1 MDSFSIGIS
10 GLEAAQKAFDIIGN
24 NVANAATDGYHRQRI
39 ELRPA
44 FSWQVGSIPLGG
56 GVEIAGITRLIDGLL
71 EQEILRQQS
80 LLGQVSQEF
89 TTLRT
94 VENAFG
100 EFLEGSSL
108 NAAIDNFFN
117 ALQDL
122 SAHPTEV
129 IWQNQIVTAAK
140 TLAGQFRTLGE
151 YLTALKSQI
160 ELEAKNTIE
169 QINILTNSLAEL
181 NNNIERQKI
190 GGGQANN
197 LRDQRDQCL
206 TELSEL
212 VGIET
217 QTRDYGVI
225 DVYVA
230 GIPVVINASSI
241 DLEAGLEEEG
251 KLGIS
256 VAGADNFNINVQGGR
271 LGGLLSLRN
280 ELVSGIHDDLDDLAT
295 AMIQQINQYHIE
307 GVGSTG
313 SFTELTGWPVTSENL
328 ADFVPPITSGW
339 VFIRVTDTTVPGTTT
354 ITRHEIDIAN
364 DLPPDPTLSDFAD
377 YITNNITGLTASAI
391 SSKLRIQQTD
401 TDYKFDFLPAV
412 LPEPESGDI
421 DFHGSSDPTVSA
433 SGIYTGS
440 SNDTF
445 KFTVSGTG
453 NVGVHP
459 LTLTVTD
466 KASNTIDT
474 INIGSGYA
482 VGDKIDV
489 GDTGIKISLS
499 TGDLVEGDYFSI
511 DVFADTDTSGVLAA
525 VGINTFFS
533 GSSASNIAV
542 CSDINTTPG
551 RVAAALGADMTDNI
565 NALRMAGL
573 KDQAVTSLNSM
584 TPGEF
589 YRQMV
594 TDIGQQLF
602 VKQARKDNIESMV
615 QNLSNQQSEMSGV
628 DINDEAA
635 RMLVFEQMFKAM
647 SKYMITIQSLLMSIM
662 EIV

>member
-10 GLEAAQKAFDIIGN
+10 GLEAAQRAFDIIGN
-24 NVANAATDGYHRQRI
+24 NVANAATEGYHRQRI

-44 FSWQVGSIPLGG
+44 YSSQVGALLLGG
-56 GVEIAGITRLIDGLL
+56 GVDVVGVTRLIDGLL
-71 EQEILRQQS
+71 EQEILRQES

-89 TTLRT
+89 ATLQT
-94 VENAFG
+94 VENTFG
-100 EFLEGSSL
+100 EFLEGSGLSG
-108 NAAIDNFFN
+108 AIDNFFN

-140 TLAGQFRTLGE
+140 TMAGQFRTLGE
-151 YLTALKSQI
+151 FLAELKNQI

-169 QINILTNSLAEL
+169 QVNILTNRIAEL
-181 NNNIERQKI
+181 NDSIEKHEI
-190 GGGQANN
+190 SGGKDNN
-197 LRDQRDQCL
+197 LRDLRDQCIK
-206 TELSEL
+206 ELSSL
-212 VGIET
+212 VSIET
-217 QTRDYGVI
+217 QTREYGVV

-230 GIPVVINASSI
+230 GTPVAIGASAM
-241 DLEAGLEEEG
+241 DLETGLKEDG

-256 VAGADNFNINVQGGR
+256 IVGVNNFNINVQGGQ

-280 ELVSGIHDDLDDLAT
+280 KLVSDIRDDLDDLAT
-295 AMIQQINQYHIE
+295 AMIQQINQYHVQ

-313 SFTELTGWPVTSENL
+313 SFTGLTGWWVSSENL
-328 ADFVPPITSGW
+328 ADFGSDVTDGKIQ
-339 VFIRVTDTTVPGTTT
+339 IRVTNTSTGA
-354 ITRHEIDIAN
+354 ITRTEIPVDKSADSLSDIA
-364 DLPPDPTLSDFAD
+364 TSISA
-377 YITNNITGLTASAI
+377 ITGLSASVI
-391 SSKLRIQQTD
+391 SSKLHIQAD
-401 TDYKFDFLPAV
+401 TNYKFDFLPAV
-412 LPEPESGDI
+412 LPEPEALDI
-421 DFHGSSDPTVSA
+421 NFNGSSDPTVSV

-445 KFTVSGTG
+445 TFTVSGTG
-453 NVGVHP
+453 NVGVDA

-466 KASNTIDT
+466 GASNTIDT

-499 TGDLVEGDYFSI
+499 IGDLVGGDSFSI

-533 GSSASNIAV
+533 GSSALNIAV
-542 CSDINTTPG
+542 CSDIAATPG
-551 RVAAALGADMTDNI
+551 RVASALGADMTDNA

-573 KDQAVTSLNSM
+573 RDQTVTSLNSM

-602 VKQARKDNIESMV
+602 VRQARKDNIESMV
-615 QNLSNQQSEMSGV
+615 QNLGNQQSEISGV
-628 DINDEAA
+628 NINDEAA
-635 RMLVFEQMFKAM
+635 QMLVFEQMFKGM
-647 SKYMITIQSLLMSIM
+647 SKYLSTVQSLLLSLM
-662 EIV
+662 EII

>member
-10 GLEAAQKAFDIIGN
+10 GLKAAQRAFDIIGN
-24 NVANAATDGYHRQRI
+24 NVANAATEGYHRQRI

-44 FSWQVGSIPLGG
+44 YLSQVGSVLLGG
-56 GVEIAGITRLIDGLL
+56 GVDIVGITRLIDDLL
-71 EQEILRQQS
+71 EKEIFRQQS

-89 TTLRT
+89 TTLRG

-100 EFLEGSSL
+100 ELTEGSGLSE
-108 NAAIDNFFN
+108 AIDFFFN

-122 SAHPTEV
+122 SAHPTEG
-129 IWQNQIVTAAK
+129 IWQNQIVAAAK
-140 TLAGQFRTLGE
+140 AMAGQFRTLGE
-151 YLTALKSQI
+151 YLTTLKEQI
-160 ELEAKNTIE
+160 ELEVDNSIE
-169 QINILTNSLAEL
+169 QVNILTSRIAEL
-181 NNNIERQKI
+181 NDNIEKQEI
-190 GGGQANN
+190 GGGRANN
-197 LRDQRDQCL
+197 LRDQRDQCI

-230 GIPVVINASSI
+230 GTPVVISASSI
-241 DLEAGLEEEG
+241 DLEAGLKEES

-271 LGGLLSLRN
+271 LGGLLLLRN
-280 ELVSGIHDDLDDLAT
+280 EIVSDIHDDLDDLAT
-295 AMIQQINQYHIE
+295 AMIQQINQYHVQ

-313 SFTELTGWPVTSENL
+313 SFTELTGWRVMSEDL
-328 ADFVPPITSGW
+328 ADFVPPITSGS

-364 DLPPDPTLSDFAD
+364 DLPANPTLSDFAD
-377 YITNNITGLTASAI
+377 YITNNITGLTASVI
-391 SSKLRIQQTD
+391 SSKLRIQAE
-401 TDYKFDFLPAV
+401 TDYKFDFLPVV

-421 DFHGSSDPTVSA
+421 DFNGSSDPTVNA
-433 SGIYTGS
+433 SGIYTES
-440 SNDTF
+440 SNDTLT
-445 KFTVSGTG
+445 FTVSGTG
-453 NVGVHP
+453 NVGVHT

-466 KASNTIDT
+466 GASNTIDT

-499 TGDLVEGDYFSI
+499 TGDLVDGDSFSI
-511 DVFADTDTSGVLAA
+511 DVFANTDISGVLAA

-533 GSSASNIAV
+533 GSSASDIAV
-542 CSDINTTPG
+542 CSDIAATPG
-551 RVAAALGADMTDNI
+551 RVASALGADMTDNA

-615 QNLSNQQSEMSGV
+615 QNLSNQQNEISGV
-628 DINDEAA
+628 DINDEAT
-635 RMLVFEQMFKAM
+635 RILLFEQMFKAM
-647 SKYMITIQSLLMSIM
+647 SKYLSTIQSSLSTIM
-662 EIV
+662 EML

>member
-10 GLEAAQKAFDIIGN
+10 GLEAAQRAFDIIGN
-24 NVANAATDGYHRQRI
+24 NVANAATEGYHRQRI

-44 FSWQVGSIPLGG
+44 YSTQVGALLLGG
-56 GVEIAGITRLIDGLL
+56 GVDVVGVTRLIDGLL
-71 EQEILRQQS
+71 EQEILRQES
-80 LLGQVSQEF
+80 LFGQVSQEF
-89 TTLRT
+89 ATLQT

-100 EFLEGSSL
+100 EFLKGSGLS
-108 NAAIDNFFN
+108 AAIDNFFN

-122 SAHPTEV
+122 SAHPTEI
-129 IWQNQIVTAAK
+129 IWQNQIITAAK
-140 TLAGQFRTLGE
+140 TMAGQFRTLGE
-151 YLTALKSQI
+151 FLSALKNQI

-169 QINILTNSLAEL
+169 QVNILTNRIAEL
-181 NNNIERQKI
+181 NGSIEKHEI
-190 GGGQANN
+190 AGGQDNN
-197 LRDQRDQCL
+197 LRDLRDQCIK
-206 TELSEL
+206 ELSSL
-212 VGIET
+212 VSIET
-217 QTRDYGVI
+217 QTREYGVI

-230 GIPVVINASSI
+230 GTPVAIGSTAMA
-241 DLEAGLEEEG
+241 LEVGLKEDG

-256 VAGADNFNINVQGGR
+256 VVGVNTFNINVQGGQ

-280 ELVSGIHDDLDDLAT
+280 KLVSDLRDDLDALAT
-295 AMIQQINQYHIE
+295 AMIQQTNQNHVQA
-307 GVGSTG
+307 VGSIG
-313 SFTELTGWPVTSENL
+313 SFTGLTGWWVTSENL
-328 ADFVPPITSGW
+328 ADFGSDVTDGNIY
-339 VFIRVTDTTVPGTTT
+339 IRVTNTSTGA
-354 ITRHEIDIAN
+354 ITRTEIPVDKSVDSLSDIA
-364 DLPPDPTLSDFAD
+364 TRISA
-377 YITNNITGLTASAI
+377 ITGLSASVI
-391 SSKLRIQQTD
+391 SSKLRIQAD
-401 TDYKFDFLPAV
+401 TNYKFDFLPAV
-412 LPEPESGDI
+412 LPEPESADI
-421 DFHGSSDPTVSA
+421 NFNGSSDPTVSV

-445 KFTVSGTG
+445 TFTVSGTG
-453 NVGVHP
+453 NVGVDT

-466 KASNTIDT
+466 GASNTIDT

-499 TGDLVEGDYFSI
+499 IGDLADGDSFSI

-533 GSSASNIAV
+533 GSSALNIAV
-542 CSDINTTPG
+542 CSDIAATPG
-551 RVAAALGADMTDNI
+551 RVASALGADMTDNA

-573 KDQAVTSLNSM
+573 KDQTVTSLNSM

-615 QNLSNQQSEMSGV
+615 HNLGKQQSEISGV
-628 DINDEAA
+628 NINDEAA
-635 RMLVFEQMFKAM
+635 QMLVFEQMFKGM
-647 SKYMITIQSLLMSIM
+647 SKYLSTVQSLLLSLM
-662 EIV
+662 EII

>member
-10 GLEAAQKAFDIIGN
+10 GLEAAQRAFDIIGN

-44 FSWQVGSIPLGG
+44 YSSQVGALLLGG
-56 GVEIAGITRLIDGLL
+56 GVDVAGVTRLIDGLL
-71 EQEILRQQS
+71 EQEILRQGS

-89 TTLRT
+89 ATLQT

-100 EFLEGSSL
+100 EFLEGSGLSG
-108 NAAIDNFFN
+108 AIDNFFN

-140 TLAGQFRTLGE
+140 VMAGQFRTLGE
-151 YLTALKSQI
+151 FLTELKSQI

-169 QINILTNSLAEL
+169 QVNILTKRIAEM
-181 NNNIERQKI
+181 NDSIEKHEI
-190 GGGQANN
+190 AGGQDNN
-197 LRDQRDQCL
+197 LRDIRDQCIK
-206 TELSEL
+206 ELSSL
-212 VGIET
+212 VSIET
-217 QTRDYGVI
+217 QIRQYGVT

-230 GIPVVINASSI
+230 GTLVVIGASAI
-241 DLEAGLEEEG
+241 DLETGFREDG

-256 VAGADNFNINVQGGR
+256 VAGVNNFNINVQGGQ

-280 ELVSGIHDDLDDLAT
+280 ELVFDIHDNLDNLVT
-295 AMIQQINQYHIE
+295 AMIQQINQYHVQ

-313 SFTELTGWPVTSENL
+313 SFTELTGWHVASQNL
-328 ADFVPPITSGW
+328 ADFGSNVTDGNIY
-339 VFIRVTDTTVPGTTT
+339 IRVTNTGTGA
-354 ITRHEIDIAN
+354 ITRTEIPVDKSADSLSDIA
-364 DLPPDPTLSDFAD
+364 TRISA
-377 YITNNITGLTASAI
+377 ITGLSASVL
-391 SSKLRIQQTD
+391 SSKLHIQAD
-401 TDYKFDFLPAV
+401 TNYKFDFLPAI
-412 LPEPESGDI
+412 LPEPESVDI
-421 DFHGSSDPTVSA
+421 NFNGSSDPTVNV

-440 SNDTF
+440 SNDVFT
-445 KFTVSGTG
+445 FTVSGTG
-453 NVGVHP
+453 NVGVDT

-466 KASNTIDT
+466 GASNTIDT

-482 VGDKIDV
+482 AGDNIDV

-499 TGDLVEGDYFSI
+499 IGDMVDGDSFSI
-511 DVFADTDTSGVLAA
+511 DVFADTDTSGVLTA

-533 GSSASNIAV
+533 GSSAINIAV
-542 CSDINTTPG
+542 CSDIAATPG
-551 RVAAALGADMTDNI
+551 RVASALGADMTDNV

-573 KDQAVTSLNSM
+573 RDQTITSLNSM

-602 VKQARKDNIESMV
+602 VKHARKDNIESMV
-615 QNLSNQQSEMSGV
+615 HNLGNQQSEISGV
-628 DINDEAA
+628 NINDEAA
-635 RMLVFEQMFKAM
+635 QMLVFEQMFRGM
-647 SKYMITIQSLLMSIM
+647 SKYLSTVQSLLLSLM
-662 EIV
+662 EVI

>member
-10 GLEAAQKAFDIIGN
+10 GLEAAQRAFDIIGN

-44 FSWQVGSIPLGG
+44 YSSQVGALLLGG
-56 GVEIAGITRLIDGLL
+56 GVDVAGVTRLIDGLL
-71 EQEILRQQS
+71 EQEILRQGS

-89 TTLRT
+89 ATLQT

-100 EFLEGSSL
+100 EFLEGSGLSG
-108 NAAIDNFFN
+108 AIDNFFN

-140 TLAGQFRTLGE
+140 VMAGQFRTLGE
-151 YLTALKSQI
+151 FLTELKSQI

-169 QINILTNSLAEL
+169 QVNILTKRIAEM
-181 NNNIERQKI
+181 NDSIEKHEI
-190 GGGQANN
+190 AGGQDNN
-197 LRDQRDQCL
+197 LRDIRDQCIK
-206 TELSEL
+206 ELSSL
-212 VGIET
+212 VSIET
-217 QTRDYGVI
+217 QIRQYGVT

-230 GIPVVINASSI
+230 GTLVVIGASAI
-241 DLEAGLEEEG
+241 DLETGFREDG

-256 VAGADNFNINVQGGR
+256 VAGVSNFNINVQGGQ

-280 ELVSGIHDDLDDLAT
+280 ELVFDIHDNLDNLVT
-295 AMIQQINQYHIE
+295 AMIQQINQYHVQ

-313 SFTELTGWPVTSENL
+313 SFTELTGWHVASQNL
-328 ADFVPPITSGW
+328 ADFGSNVTDGNIY
-339 VFIRVTDTTVPGTTT
+339 IRVTNTGTGA
-354 ITRHEIDIAN
+354 ITRTEIPVDKSADSLSDIA
-364 DLPPDPTLSDFAD
+364 TRISA
-377 YITNNITGLTASAI
+377 ITGLSASVL
-391 SSKLRIQQTD
+391 SSKLHIQAD
-401 TDYKFDFLPAV
+401 TNYKFDFLPAI
-412 LPEPESGDI
+412 LPEPESVDI
-421 DFHGSSDPTVSA
+421 NFNGSSDPTVNV

-440 SNDTF
+440 SNDVFT
-445 KFTVSGTG
+445 FTVSGTG
-453 NVGVHP
+453 NVGVDT

-466 KASNTIDT
+466 GASNTIDT

-482 VGDKIDV
+482 AGDNIDV

-499 TGDLVEGDYFSI
+499 IGDMVDGDSFSI
-511 DVFADTDTSGVLAA
+511 DVFADTDTSGVLTA

-533 GSSASNIAV
+533 GSSAINIAV
-542 CSDINTTPG
+542 CSDIAATPG
-551 RVAAALGADMTDNI
+551 RVASALGADMTDNV

-573 KDQAVTSLNSM
+573 RDQTITSLNSM

-602 VKQARKDNIESMV
+602 VKHARKDNIESMV
-615 QNLSNQQSEMSGV
+615 HNLGNQQSEISGV
-628 DINDEAA
+628 NINDEAA
-635 RMLVFEQMFKAM
+635 QMLVFEQMFRGM
-647 SKYMITIQSLLMSIM
+647 SKYLSTVQSLLLSLM
-662 EIV
+662 EVI

>member
-10 GLEAAQKAFDIIGN
+10 GLEAAQRAFDIIGN

-44 FSWQVGSIPLGG
+44 YSSQVGALLFGG
-56 GVEIAGITRLIDGLL
+56 GVDVAGVTRLIDGLL
-71 EQEILRQQS
+71 EQEILRQGS

-89 TTLRT
+89 ATLQT

-100 EFLEGSSL
+100 EFLEGSGLSG
-108 NAAIDNFFN
+108 AIDNFFN

-122 SAHPTEV
+122 STHPTEV

-140 TLAGQFRTLGE
+140 TMAGRFRTLGE
-151 YLTALKSQI
+151 FLTELKSQI

-169 QINILTNSLAEL
+169 QVNILTKRIAEL
-181 NNNIERQKI
+181 NDSIKKHEI
-190 GGGQANN
+190 AGGQDNN
-197 LRDQRDQCL
+197 LRDLRDQYIK
-206 TELSEL
+206 ELSSL
-212 VGIET
+212 VSIET
-217 QTRDYGVI
+217 HMRQYGVT

-230 GIPVVINASSI
+230 GTPVVIGATAIN
-241 DLEAGLEEEG
+241 LETGFREDG

-256 VAGADNFNINVQGGR
+256 VAGVNNFNINVQGGQ

-280 ELVSGIHDDLDDLAT
+280 ELVSDIHDNLDNLAT
-295 AMIQQINQYHIE
+295 AMIQQINQYHVQ

-313 SFTELTGWPVTSENL
+313 SFAELTGWHVTSQNL
-328 ADFVPPITSGW
+328 ADFGSNVTDGNIY
-339 VFIRVTDTTVPGTTT
+339 IRVTNTSTGA
-354 ITRHEIDIAN
+354 ITRTEIPVDKSADSLSDIA
-364 DLPPDPTLSDFAD
+364 TRISA
-377 YITNNITGLTASAI
+377 ITGLSASVV
-391 SSKLRIQQTD
+391 SSKLHIQAD
-401 TDYKFDFLPAV
+401 TNYKFDFLPAV
-412 LPEPESGDI
+412 LPEPESVDI
-421 DFHGSSDPTVSA
+421 NFNGSSDPTVSV

-445 KFTVSGTG
+445 TFTVSGTG
-453 NVGVHP
+453 NVGVDT

-466 KASNTIDT
+466 GASNTIDT
-474 INIGSGYA
+474 INIGTGYA
-482 VGDKIDV
+482 AGDNIDV

-499 TGDLVEGDYFSI
+499 IGDMVDGDSFSI

-533 GSSASNIAV
+533 GSSTINIAV
-542 CSDINTTPG
+542 CSDIAATLG
-551 RVAAALGADMTDNI
+551 RVASALGADMTDNV

-573 KDQAVTSLNSM
+573 RDQTITSLNSM

-615 QNLSNQQSEMSGV
+615 QNLGNQQSEISGV
-628 DINDEAA
+628 NINDEAA
-635 RMLVFEQMFKAM
+635 RMLVFEQMFKGM
-647 SKYMITIQSLLMSIM
+647 SKYLSTVQSLLLSLM
-662 EIV
+662 EII

>member
-10 GLEAAQKAFDIIGN
+10 GLEAAQRAFDIIGN

-44 FSWQVGSIPLGG
+44 YLSQVGELILGG
-56 GVEIAGITRLIDGLL
+56 GVDVVGITRLIDGLL
-71 EQEILRQQS
+71 EHEILRQGS

-89 TTLRT
+89 ATLQT

-100 EFLEGSSL
+100 EFLEGSGLSG
-108 NAAIDNFFN
+108 AMDNFFN

-129 IWQNQIVTAAK
+129 IWQHQIITAAK
-140 TLAGQFRTLGE
+140 TMASQFRTLGE
-151 YLTALKSQI
+151 FLAELKHQI
-160 ELEAKNTIE
+160 ELEAKSTIE
-169 QINILTNSLAEL
+169 QVNILTKRIAEL
-181 NNNIERQKI
+181 NDSIKKHEI
-190 GGGQANN
+190 AGGQDNN
-197 LRDQRDQCL
+197 LRDLRDQCIK
-206 TELSEL
+206 ELSSL
-212 VGIET
+212 VSIET
-217 QTRDYGVI
+217 QMRQYGVT

-230 GIPVVINASSI
+230 GTPVAIGTTAI
-241 DLEAGLEEEG
+241 ELETGFREDG

-256 VAGADNFNINVQGGR
+256 IAGVNNFNLNVQGGQ

-280 ELVSGIHDDLDDLAT
+280 ELVSDVHDNLDNLAT
-295 AMIQQINQYHIE
+295 AMIQQINQYHVP

-313 SFTELTGWPVTSENL
+313 SFMELIGWRVTSENL
-328 ADFVPPITSGW
+328 ADFGSNVTNGNIY
-339 VFIRVTDTTVPGTTT
+339 IRVTNTSTGA
-354 ITRHEIDIAN
+354 ITRTEIPVDKSVDSLSDIA
-364 DLPPDPTLSDFAD
+364 TRISA
-377 YITNNITGLTASAI
+377 ITGLSASV
-391 SSKLRIQQTD
+391 SFSKLHIQAD
-401 TDYKFDFLPAV
+401 TNYTFDFLPAV
-412 LPEPESGDI
+412 LPEPEPLDI
-421 DFHGSSDPTVSA
+421 NFNGSSDPTVSV

-445 KFTVSGTG
+445 TFTVSGTG
-453 NVGVHP
+453 NIGVDT

-466 KASNTIDT
+466 GASNTIDT

-499 TGDLVEGDYFSI
+499 IGDLVNGDSFSI

-533 GSSASNIAV
+533 GNSALNIAV
-542 CSDINTTPG
+542 CSDIAATPG
-551 RVAAALGADMTDNI
+551 RVASALGADMTDNA
-565 NALRMAGL
+565 NALRMTGL
-573 KDQAVTSLNSM
+573 RDQKQTGLNSL

-589 YRQMV
+589 YRKMV

-602 VKQARKDNIESMV
+602 VKQTRKDNIESMV
-615 QNLSNQQSEMSGV
+615 QNLGNQQSEISGV

-635 RMLVFEQMFKAM
+635 RMLVFEQMFKGM
-647 SKYMITIQSLLMSIM
+647 SKYLSTVQSLLLSLM
-662 EIV
+662 EII

>member
-10 GLEAAQKAFDIIGN
+10 GLEAAQRAFDIIGN
-24 NVANAATDGYHRQRI
+24 NVANAATEGYHRQRI

-44 FSWQVGSIPLGG
+44 YSSQVGALLLGG
-56 GVEIAGITRLIDGLL
+56 GVDVVGVTRLIDGLL
-71 EQEILRQQS
+71 EQEILRQES

-89 TTLRT
+89 ATLQT
-94 VENAFG
+94 VENTFG
-100 EFLEGSSL
+100 EFLEGSGLSG
-108 NAAIDNFFN
+108 AIDNFFN

-140 TLAGQFRTLGE
+140 TMAGQFRTLGE
-151 YLTALKSQI
+151 FLAELKNQI

-169 QINILTNSLAEL
+169 QVNILTNRIAEL
-181 NNNIERQKI
+181 NDSIEKHEI
-190 GGGQANN
+190 SGGKDNN
-197 LRDQRDQCL
+197 LRDLRDQCIK
-206 TELSEL
+206 ELSSL
-212 VGIET
+212 VSIET
-217 QTRDYGVI
+217 QTREYGVV

-230 GIPVVINASSI
+230 GTPVAIGASAM
-241 DLEAGLEEEG
+241 DLETGLKEDG

-256 VAGADNFNINVQGGR
+256 IVGVNNFNINVQGGQ

-280 ELVSGIHDDLDDLAT
+280 KLVSDIRDDLDDLAT
-295 AMIQQINQYHIE
+295 AMIQQINQYHVQ

-313 SFTELTGWPVTSENL
+313 SFTGLTGWWISSENL
-328 ADFVPPITSGW
+328 ADFGSDVTDGKIY
-339 VFIRVTDTTVPGTTT
+339 IRVTNTSTGA
-354 ITRHEIDIAN
+354 ITRTEIPVDKSADSLSDIA
-364 DLPPDPTLSDFAD
+364 TRISA
-377 YITNNITGLTASAI
+377 ITGLSASVI
-391 SSKLRIQQTD
+391 SSKLHIQAD
-401 TDYKFDFLPAV
+401 TNYKFDFLPAV
-412 LPEPESGDI
+412 LPEPEALDI
-421 DFHGSSDPTVSA
+421 NFNGSSDPTVSV

-445 KFTVSGTG
+445 TFTVSGTG
-453 NVGVHP
+453 NVGVDA

-466 KASNTIDT
+466 GASNTIDT

-499 TGDLVEGDYFSI
+499 IGDLVGGDSFSI

-533 GSSASNIAV
+533 GSSALNIAV
-542 CSDINTTPG
+542 CSDIAATPG
-551 RVAAALGADMTDNI
+551 RVASALGADMTDNA

-573 KDQAVTSLNSM
+573 RDQTVTSLNSM

-602 VKQARKDNIESMV
+602 VRQARKDNIESMV
-615 QNLSNQQSEMSGV
+615 QNLGNQQSEISGV
-628 DINDEAA
+628 NINDEAA
-635 RMLVFEQMFKAM
+635 QMLVFEQMFKGM
-647 SKYMITIQSLLMSIM
+647 SKYLSTVQSLLLSLM
-662 EIV
+662 EII

>member
-10 GLEAAQKAFDIIGN
+10 GLEAAQRAFDIIGN

-44 FSWQVGSIPLGG
+44 YSSQVGALLLGG
-56 GVEIAGITRLIDGLL
+56 GVDVVGITRLIDGLL
-71 EQEILRQQS
+71 EQEILRQES

-89 TTLRT
+89 TTLQT

-100 EFLEGSSL
+100 ELLDGSGLSG
-108 NAAIDNFFN
+108 AIDNFFN

-122 SAHPTEV
+122 SAHPTEI
-129 IWQNQIVTAAK
+129 IWQNQIITAAE
-140 TLAGQFRTLGE
+140 TMAGQFRTLGE
-151 YLTALKSQI
+151 FLTELRRQI

-169 QINILTNSLAEL
+169 QVNILTNRIAEL
-181 NNNIERQKI
+181 NDSIEKREI
-190 GGGQANN
+190 GGGQDNN
-197 LRDQRDQCL
+197 LRDLRDQCIK
-206 TELSEL
+206 ELSSL
-212 VGIET
+212 VSIET
-217 QTRDYGVI
+217 QTREYGVT

-230 GIPVVINASSI
+230 GTPVAIGATAM
-241 DLEAGLEEEG
+241 DLETGLKEDG

-256 VAGADNFNINVQGGR
+256 VADVNTFNINVQGGQ

-280 ELVSGIHDDLDDLAT
+280 KLVSDIRDDLDDLAT
-295 AMIQQINQYHIE
+295 AMIQQINQYHVQ

-313 SFTELTGWPVTSENL
+313 SFTGLTGWWVTSENL
-328 ADFVPPITSGW
+328 ADFGSEVTDGKIQ
-339 VFIRVTDTTVPGTTT
+339 IRVTNTSTGA
-354 ITRHEIDIAN
+354 ITRTEIPVDKSADSLSDIA
-364 DLPPDPTLSDFAD
+364 TRISA
-377 YITNNITGLTASAI
+377 ITGLSASVI
-391 SSKLRIQQTD
+391 SSKLHIQAD
-401 TDYKFDFLPAV
+401 TNYTFDFLPAV
-412 LPEPESGDI
+412 LPEPKPLDI
-421 DFHGSSDPTVSA
+421 NFNGSSDPTVSV

-445 KFTVSGTG
+445 TFSVSGTG
-453 NVGVHP
+453 NVGVDS

-466 KASNTIDT
+466 GASNTIDI

-499 TGDLVEGDYFSI
+499 IGDLVDGDSFSI

-533 GSSASNIAV
+533 GSSALNIAV
-542 CSDINTTPG
+542 CSDIAATPG
-551 RVAAALGADMTDNI
+551 RVASALDADMTDNA

-573 KDQAVTSLNSM
+573 RDQTVTSLNSM

-602 VKQARKDNIESMV
+602 IKQARKDNIESMV
-615 QNLSNQQSEMSGV
+615 HNLGNQQSEISGV
-628 DINDEAA
+628 NINDEAA
-635 RMLVFEQMFKAM
+635 QMLVFEQMFKGM
-647 SKYMITIQSLLMSIM
+647 SKYLSTVQSLLLSLM
-662 EIV
+662 EII

>member
-10 GLEAAQKAFDIIGN
+10 GLKAAQRAFDIIGN
-24 NVANAATDGYHRQRI
+24 NVANAATEGYHRQRI

-44 FSWQVGSIPLGG
+44 YLSQVGSVLLGG
-56 GVEIAGITRLIDGLL
+56 GVDIVGITRLIDDLL
-71 EQEILRQQS
+71 EKEIFRQQS

-89 TTLRT
+89 TTLRG

-100 EFLEGSSL
+100 ELTEGSGLSE
-108 NAAIDNFFN
+108 AIDFFFN

-122 SAHPTEV
+122 SAHPTEG
-129 IWQNQIVTAAK
+129 IWQNQIVAAAK
-140 TLAGQFRTLGE
+140 AMAGQFRTLGE
-151 YLTALKSQI
+151 YLTTLKEQI
-160 ELEAKNTIE
+160 ELEVDNSIE
-169 QINILTNSLAEL
+169 QVNILTSRIAEL
-181 NNNIERQKI
+181 NDNIEKQEI
-190 GGGQANN
+190 GGGRANN
-197 LRDQRDQCL
+197 LRDQRDQCI

-230 GIPVVINASSI
+230 GTPVVISASSI
-241 DLEAGLEEEG
+241 DLEAGLKEES

-271 LGGLLSLRN
+271 LGGLLLLRN
-280 ELVSGIHDDLDDLAT
+280 EIVSDIHDDLDDLAT
-295 AMIQQINQYHIE
+295 AMIQQINQYHVQ

-313 SFTELTGWPVTSENL
+313 SFTELTGWRVMSEDL
-328 ADFVPPITSGW
+328 ADFVPPITSGS

-364 DLPPDPTLSDFAD
+364 DLPANPTLSDFAD
-377 YITNNITGLTASAI
+377 YITNNITGLTASVI
-391 SSKLRIQQTD
+391 SSKLRIQAE
-401 TDYKFDFLPAV
+401 TDYKFDFLPVV

-421 DFHGSSDPTVSA
+421 DFNGSSDPTVNA
-433 SGIYTGS
+433 SGIYTES
-440 SNDTF
+440 SNDTLT
-445 KFTVSGTG
+445 FTVSGTG
-453 NVGVHP
+453 NVGVHT

-466 KASNTIDT
+466 GASNTIDT

-482 VGDKIDV
+482 AGDKIDV

-499 TGDLVEGDYFSI
+499 TGDLVDGDSFSI
-511 DVFADTDTSGVLAA
+511 DVFANTDISGVLAA

-533 GSSASNIAV
+533 GSSASDIAV
-542 CSDINTTPG
+542 CSDIAATPG
-551 RVAAALGADMTDNI
+551 RVASALGADMTDNA

-615 QNLSNQQSEMSGV
+615 QNLSNQQNEISGV
-628 DINDEAA
+628 DINDEAT
-635 RMLVFEQMFKAM
+635 RILLFEQMFKAM
-647 SKYMITIQSLLMSIM
+647 SKYLSTIQSSLSTIM
-662 EIV
+662 EML

>member
-10 GLEAAQKAFDIIGN
+10 GLKAAQRAFDIIGN

-39 ELRPA
+39 ELRP
-44 FSWQVGSIPLGG
+44 SYSSQVGALLLGG
-56 GVEIAGITRLIDGLL
+56 GVDVVGVTRLIDGLL
-71 EQEILRQQS
+71 EQEILRQES

-89 TTLRT
+89 VTLQT

-100 EFLEGSSL
+100 ELLEGNGLS
-108 NAAIDNFFN
+108 AAIDNFFN

-140 TLAGQFRTLGE
+140 TMAAQFRTLGE
-151 YLTALKSQI
+151 FLAELKNQI

-169 QINILTNSLAEL
+169 QVNILTNRIAEL
-181 NNNIERQKI
+181 NDSIEKHEISGGKDNNLKD
-190 GGGQANN
+190 
-197 LRDQRDQCL
+197 LRDQCIK
-206 TELSEL
+206 ELSSL
-212 VGIET
+212 VSIET
-217 QTRDYGVI
+217 QTREYGVI

-230 GIPVVINASSI
+230 GTPVAIGASAM
-241 DLEAGLEEEG
+241 DLETGLKEDG

-256 VAGADNFNINVQGGR
+256 VAGVNNFNINVQGGQ

-280 ELVSGIHDDLDDLAT
+280 KLVSDIRDDLDDLAT
-295 AMIQQINQYHIE
+295 AMIQQINQYHVQ

-313 SFTELTGWPVTSENL
+313 SFTELTGWWVTSENL
-328 ADFVPPITSGW
+328 ADFGSDVTDGNIY
-339 VFIRVTDTTVPGTTT
+339 IRVTNTSTGAISRYAVPIVASTDSLTS
-354 ITRHEIDIAN
+354 IA
-364 DLPPDPTLSDFAD
+364 T
-377 YITNNITGLTASAI
+377 YITSNVTGVTASVV
-391 SSKLRIQQTD
+391 SSKLHIQAD
-401 TDYKFDFLPAV
+401 ANYKFDFLPAV
-412 LPEPESGDI
+412 LPEPESVDI
-421 DFHGSSDPTVSA
+421 NFNGSLDPTVSV
-433 SGIYTGS
+433 SGIYKGS

-445 KFTVSGTG
+445 TFTVSGTG
-453 NVGVHP
+453 NVGVDT

-466 KASNTIDT
+466 GASNTIDI

-499 TGDLVEGDYFSI
+499 PGDLVDGDSFSI

-533 GSSASNIAV
+533 GSSASDIAV
-542 CSDINTTPG
+542 CSEIDATPG
-551 RVAAALGADMTDNI
+551 RVAAALGADMTDNT
-565 NALRMAGL
+565 NALRMEGL
-573 KDQAVTSLNSM
+573 RDKAVTSLNSM

-589 YRQMV
+589 YRQMI

-615 QNLSNQQSEMSGV
+615 HNLGNQQSEISGV
-628 DINDEAA
+628 NINDEAA
-635 RMLVFEQMFKAM
+635 RMLVFEQMFKGM
-647 SKYMITIQSLLMSIM
+647 SKYLSTVQSLLLSLM
-662 EIV
+662 EII

>member
-10 GLEAAQKAFDIIGN
+10 GLEAAQRAFDIIGN

-44 FSWQVGSIPLGG
+44 YLSQVGELILGG
-56 GVEIAGITRLIDGLL
+56 GVDVVGITRLIDGLL
-71 EQEILRQQS
+71 EHEILRQGS

-89 TTLRT
+89 ATLQT

-100 EFLEGSSL
+100 EFLEGSGLSG
-108 NAAIDNFFN
+108 AMDNFFN

-129 IWQNQIVTAAK
+129 IWQNQIITAAK
-140 TLAGQFRTLGE
+140 TMASQFRTLGE
-151 YLTALKSQI
+151 FLAELKHQI
-160 ELEAKNTIE
+160 ELEAKSTIE
-169 QINILTNSLAEL
+169 QVNILTKRIAEL
-181 NNNIERQKI
+181 NDSIKKHEI
-190 GGGQANN
+190 AGGQDNN
-197 LRDQRDQCL
+197 LRDLRDQCIK
-206 TELSEL
+206 ELSSL
-212 VGIET
+212 VSIET
-217 QTRDYGVI
+217 QMRQYGVT

-230 GIPVVINASSI
+230 GTPVAIGTTAI
-241 DLEAGLEEEG
+241 ELETGFREDG

-256 VAGADNFNINVQGGR
+256 IAGVNNFNLNVQGGQ

-280 ELVSGIHDDLDDLAT
+280 ELVSDVHDNLDNLAT
-295 AMIQQINQYHIE
+295 AMIQQINQYHVP

-313 SFTELTGWPVTSENL
+313 SFMELTGWRVTSENL
-328 ADFVPPITSGW
+328 ADFGSNVTDGNIY
-339 VFIRVTDTTVPGTTT
+339 IRVTNTSTGA
-354 ITRHEIDIAN
+354 ITRTEIPVDKSA
-364 DLPPDPTLSDFAD
+364 DTLSDIATR
-377 YITNNITGLTASAI
+377 ISAITGLSASV
-391 SSKLRIQQTD
+391 SFSKLHIQAD
-401 TDYKFDFLPAV
+401 TNYTFDFLPAV
-412 LPEPESGDI
+412 LPEPEPLDI
-421 DFHGSSDPTVSA
+421 NFNGSSDPTVSV

-445 KFTVSGTG
+445 TFTVSGTG
-453 NVGVHP
+453 NIGVDT

-466 KASNTIDT
+466 GASNTIDT

-499 TGDLVEGDYFSI
+499 IGDLVNGDSFSI

-533 GSSASNIAV
+533 GSSALNIAV
-542 CSDINTTPG
+542 CSDIDATPG
-551 RVAAALGADMTDNI
+551 RVASALGADMTDNA
-565 NALRMAGL
+565 NALRMTGL
-573 KDQAVTSLNSM
+573 RDQKQTGLNSL

-589 YRQMV
+589 YRKMV

-602 VKQARKDNIESMV
+602 VKQTRKDNIESMV
-615 QNLSNQQSEMSGV
+615 QNLGNQQSEISGV

-635 RMLVFEQMFKAM
+635 RMLIFEQMFKGM
-647 SKYMITIQSLLMSIM
+647 SKYLSTVQSLLLSLM
-662 EIV
+662 EII

>member
-10 GLEAAQKAFDIIGN
+10 GLKAAQRAFDIIGN

-44 FSWQVGSIPLGG
+44 YSGQVGSILLGG
-56 GVEIAGITRLIDGLL
+56 GVEVAGITRLIDGLL
-71 EQEILRQQS
+71 EQEILRQKS

-89 TTLRT
+89 STLRT

-100 EFLEGSSL
+100 EFLEGTGLSTAL
-108 NAAIDNFFN
+108 DNFFN

-122 SAHPTEV
+122 SAHPTEI
-129 IWQNQIVTAAK
+129 IWQNQIVTVAK
-140 TLAGQFRTLGE
+140 TMAGQFRTLGE
-151 YLTALKSQI
+151 LLTSLKNQI

-169 QINILTNSLAEL
+169 HINILANRIAEL
-181 NNNIERQKI
+181 NDNIEKHEI
-190 GGGQANN
+190 SGGQDNN
-197 LRDQRDQCL
+197 LRDQRDQCI

-212 VGIET
+212 VSIET
-217 QTRDYGVI
+217 QAREYGVI

-230 GIPVVINASSI
+230 GTPVAIGATAIN
-241 DLEAGLEEEG
+241 LEAGLKEDG

-256 VAGADNFNINVQGGR
+256 VAGTSNFNINVQGGR

-280 ELVSGIHDDLDDLAT
+280 ELVSDIRDDLDDLAT
-295 AMIQQINQYHIE
+295 AMIQQINQNHVQ
-307 GVGSTG
+307 GVGSIG
-313 SFTELTGWPVTSENL
+313 SFTGLTGWWVTSENL
-328 ADFVPPITSGW
+328 ADFGSDVTDGNIY
-339 VFIRVTDTTVPGTTT
+339 IRVTNTSTGA
-354 ITRHEIDIAN
+354 ITRTEIPVDKSVDSLSDIA
-364 DLPPDPTLSDFAD
+364 TRISA
-377 YITNNITGLTASAI
+377 ITGLSASVI
-391 SSKLRIQQTD
+391 SSKLRIQAD
-401 TDYKFDFLPAV
+401 TNYKFDFLPAV
-412 LPEPESGDI
+412 LPEPESADI
-421 DFHGSSDPTVSA
+421 NFNGSSDPTVSV

-445 KFTVSGTG
+445 TFTVSGTG
-453 NVGVHP
+453 NVGVDT

-466 KASNTIDT
+466 GASNTIDT

-499 TGDLVEGDYFSI
+499 IGDLADGDSFSI

-533 GSSASNIAV
+533 GSSALNIAV
-542 CSDINTTPG
+542 CSDIAATPG
-551 RVAAALGADMTDNI
+551 RVASALGADMTDNA

-573 KDQAVTSLNSM
+573 KDQTVTSLNSM

-615 QNLSNQQSEMSGV
+615 QNLADQQGEISGV
-628 DINDEAA
+628 NINDEAA
-635 RMLVFEQMFKAM
+635 KMLVFEQMFKGM
-647 SKYMITIQSLLMSIM
+647 SKYLSTVQSLLLSLM
-662 EIV
+662 EII